1 MTTAACIPDDVLES
15 LSLGMLS
22 DDEATVW
29 EEHLLRCPACL
40 ERTRLLQPADTMV
53 GALRAARGLPAAAP
67 LPPVVEGLMN
77 RLKNRAELE
86 TVTNP
91 LPSKQSVAQTA
102 LMGSPPSGSPPAP
115 PVALANEL
123 LVSGTVLGPYLIL
136 DKLGEGG
143 MGAVYKA
150 KHVKLDKIVALKV
163 LAAQVTRVPDAVQRF
178 EREMRAVGKLEHPH
192 IVRAM
197 DAGEIDGIHY
207 LAMEYVD
214 GVDLQKLVKD
224 RGVLTITNACKAIR
238 QSAQALAAAHGAGL
252 VHRDIK
258 PSNLLVGKN
267 GQIKVLD
274 LGLALLAEDT
284 AAAEGLTTAGQTF
297 GTPDYMAPEQWEDAH
312 SADPRTDLYAL
323 GCTLYYLLVGHA
335 PYGTDQ
341 YRTAVGKMKGH
352 VTQPIPELAA
362 ARTEVPAELAAIY
375 RRLMAK
381 DPVDRFQKASELV
394 EALAPF
400 ASSKAPAAAPK
411 KSPEATVSHAPTL
424 TQGAGEGPR
433 RPSRRLAVATAG
445 GAVLLLCGVIL
456 ITITNRD
463 GTETKITLREGTE
476 TRIDAAP
483 GSQVKISQSS
493 EPAVLHGNAP
503 PPDRVR
509 LASSQPTTPYEI
521 LTSPEYEW
529 TPPENLGPDVNT
541 AADDAFPALSG
552 DGLRLV
558 FHSFGRAGNG
568 LSEATRTRLDQPF
581 GLAKPLG
588 EEFSHSSAGFGTA
601 LSGDGLVLVFGS
613 PRPGGP
619 GEPGNP
625 NFWQATRPDLSA
637 PFSKPVC
644 LTTISSGEAD
654 SHPSLSPDGLTIW
667 FISDRPGGLR
677 GGTWMSRRSSREAE
691 FDPPVPVELALLP
704 GLEHYSHFS
713 GVAVSSD
720 ERVLIFAPFYH
731 FEGQGVQ
738 SLLMCTRPTRDAKFG
753 TPVNLGPV
761 LNNANSARNPTLSAD
776 GSVLVFQSGRRGNA
790 GSSPD
795 GDLWM
800 TRRVRKTK
808 GSTPT
813 AETMNP
819 AKSPS
824 IDLLH
829 HPVVEQFAQEAKGLR
844 LENGALVFTSSEAE
858 GLAQVWVDKLKTR
871 RGRVRAVLQALD
883 PLPQGVVSVGWDY
896 AGGNPRRIDAV
907 LHAPQGKPAAAV
919 WEFGPNFDVTSLVD
933 EPMEVDLS
941 RPIAIEHE
949 FGEGLVRATIAGRTI
964 TTKLSAASDRQAFPY
979 FGVKGTWKLTEWR
992 MEDLDGAEPSAVAG
1006 APPAAIA
1013 PFDAAQAKAH
1023 QEAWAKHLGVPVE
1036 TTNSIGAQMILIPPG
1051 EFLMGAPDADA
1062 DATPQEKPQHR
1073 VRLTKP
1079 FAIGATEVTNWQF
1092 RQFVEATKYVTQAE
1106 SDRQGAFDVN
1116 PQVRKPSNTW
1126 NSPELKQRERDEH
1139 PVRCVS
1145 WEDARRFCEWLTQ
1158 TEGQTY
1164 RLPTEAEWEFACRAG
1179 TATRYAFGDNFS
1191 DTASPPGSSGAP
1203 LRAVA
1208 QLVANPFGVFDMH
1221 GSVNEICLDSGRT
1234 FTAEL
1239 VTDPLGSLAT
1249 DIPAVVRGGAVS
1261 SNAIRQRSS
1270 NRFLNDARG
1279 FPQSNFATIIKGF
1292 RVVRDFTPPAPVAKA
1307 PFDDRQARTHQE
1319 SWAKHLGVPVEYT
1332 NSIGMKFRLI
1342 PPGEFTMGSPQAE
1355 IDAALRDVAA
1365 GDKNWQ
1371 ESILSEAPQHQVILN
1386 QPIYV
1391 GMHEVTQSEYQAV
1404 MGKHDSYFAPLGLG
1418 QAMVAGLETTLHPV
1432 DRVSWNDAAEF
1443 CAKLSLTEQ
1452 LQPLYARAGETVT
1465 QLDGNGYRLPSEAQ
1479 WEFACRAG
1487 TTHWFGDQSVDLLQ
1501 TGWFQG
1507 NSQQRTHMIG
1517 QLRANAFG
1525 LSDMH
1530 GNVWEWV
1537 QDGWDAGYYGQFQ
1550 EQPAVDPLGQSSG
1563 GSRRVIRGG
1572 CWGDPASAC
1581 RAAGRRTRGA
1591 TALEHFIG
1599 FRVALPVDAVR
1610 KAIKRE
1616 SAATSRWHGWPADA
1630 PKPAIAPFDAAKAKD
1645 HQKAW
1650 ANHLGVPVECTNSI
1664 GMTFR
1669 LVPPGEFTMGS
1680 TEEEIA
1686 DLLKVVPS
1694 DSPWVANQIRD
1705 EAPARKVRI
1714 ADPFYL
1720 AIHEVTAEQFAAF
1733 ADAAQYRTADERN
1746 GLGGVMYDGDVQ
1758 DDVRKPE
1765 NTWRTARAATGP
1777 AYPVGFV
1784 AVADAEAFCTWLT
1797 TREGVRYA
1805 LPSEAQWEF
1814 ACRAGTTG
1822 ARFCDDARISESMQ
1836 LDPTGGKWML
1846 FPVGGKLSNPFGLFD
1861 MLGNQQE
1868 IARTDTGYMVRGG
1881 GSTWGSFSQIE
1892 ARCAARKTLWKEG
1905 AVSALVQGFRV
1916 AVLGDLTKLAR

>member
-22 DDEATVW
+22 DDEAAAW
-29 EEHLLRCPACL
+29 EDHLLRCPACL
-40 ERTRLLQPADTMV
+40 ERTRLLQSADTMV

-67 LPPVVEGLMN
+67 LSPVVEGLMN

-91 LPSKQSVAQTA
+91 LPSEHSVAQTA
-102 LMGSPPSGSPPAP
+102 LMGSPSSGSPPAP
-115 PVALANEL
+115 PVAWANEL
-123 LVSGTVLGPYLIL
+123 LVSGTVLGPYQIL

-323 GCTLYYLLVGHA
+323 GCTLYYLLIGHA

-381 DPVDRFQKASELV
+381 DPADRFQKASELV

-400 ASSKAPAAAPK
+400 ASSKAPAAPPR
-411 KSPEATVSHAPTL
+411 KSQEATSPLETTPL
-424 TQGAGEGPR
+424 QGAADGPR
-433 RPSRRLAVATAG
+433 RRSRRIPLASAG
-445 GAVLLLCGVIL
+445 GAVLLLCGVII

-463 GTETKITLREGTE
+463 GTQTKITLREGTE

-521 LTSPEYEW
+521 LTSPDYEW
-529 TPPENLGPDVNT
+529 TPPENLGAGVNT
-541 AADDAFPALSG
+541 PTAETYSVLSD
-552 DGLRLV
+552 DGLRLI
-558 FHSFGRAGNG
+558 FHSFGRANVG
-568 LSEATRTRLDQPF
+568 LSEATRARTDEPF
-581 GLAKPLG
+581 GPAQTLG
-588 EEFSHSSAGFGTA
+588 EEFRNRSVEAGIA
-601 LSGDGLVLVFGS
+601 LSGDGLVLVFAS
-613 PRPGGP
+613 KRPGGP
-619 GEPGNP
+619 GEPGNK
-625 NFWQATRPDLSA
+625 NLWQATRPNLSTS
-637 PFSKPVC
+637 FSKPVC
-644 LTTISSGEAD
+644 LHALNSPSNDEQPWLSS
-654 SHPSLSPDGLTIW
+654 DGLTIW
-667 FISDRPGGLR
+667 FTSERDGRLTGAK
-677 GGTWMSRRSSREAE
+677 WASRRASPEAE
-691 FDPPVPVELALLP
+691 FEHPKPIEMPLLRGADSYP
-704 GLEHYSHFS
+704 SLYGTTQT
-713 GVAVSSD
+713 SD
-720 ERVLIFAPFYH
+720 DRVLIFSPSYSL
-731 FEGQGVQ
+731 EGKAI
-738 SLLMCTRPTRDAKFG
+738 SNLLMTVRSTRDAQFG
-753 TPVNLGPV
+753 PPVVLDPV
-761 LNNANSARNPTLSAD
+761 VNGANTNRFPTLSAD
-776 GSVLVFQSGRRGNA
+776 GTVLVFQSDRPGGI
-790 GSSPD
+790 G
-795 GDLWM
+795 GTDLWIS
-800 TRRVRKTK
+800 RRVRKTK
-808 GSTPT
+808 GSTPPG
-813 AETMNP
+813 ETMNP
-819 AKSPS
+819 ARSPS

-829 HPVVEQFAQEAKGLR
+829 HPVVERFAQEAKGLR
-844 LENGALVFTSSEAE
+844 LENGALVFTSSEAD
-858 GLAQVWVDKLKTR
+858 GLAQVWVDTLKTR

-896 AGGNPRRIDAV
+896 AAGTPRRIDAV
-907 LHAPQGKPAAAV
+907 IHAPQGKPAAAV
-919 WEFGPNFDVTSLVD
+919 WEFGPNFDVTPLVD
-933 EPMEVDLS
+933 EPIAVDLS
-941 RPIAIEHE
+941 RPIVIEHE
-949 FGEGLVRATIAGRTI
+949 FGEGLIRATIAGRTI
-964 TTKLSAASDRQAFPY
+964 TTKLSAASDRLAFPY
-979 FGVKGTWKLTEWR
+979 LGVKGTWKLTEWR

-1006 APPAAIA
+1006 APSAAIA
-1013 PFDAAQAKAH
+1013 PFDVAQAKAH
-1023 QEAWAKHLGVPVE
+1023 QEAWAKHLGLPVEREITLPGGEQLVMALIPPGDYVREEWRGGPQYPVRLTQPFYLGKYEVTQAQWQAVMGDNPSHFQGGPTDPLENVSWDDIQPFLTKLNQAGAGGGWQFELPTEAQWEHACRAGTTTMYWFGDDEADLPQCAWFHENSNGKPHPVGQLKPNPFGLYDVHGNVREWCLDWAGDGYYAEAPQVDPPGASEGSTRLQRGGSFGDNAANSLVTFRPADAPASRYFANGFRLALKPSRVSPENAQSKTSGSQPAPAKAPFDAEQARAHQAAWAKHLGVPVE
-1036 TTNSIGAQMILIPPG
+1036 STNTVGAKMILIPPG
-1051 EFLMGAPDADA
+1051 EFLMGAPEADA
-1062 DATPQEKPQHR
+1062 DASPQEKPQHR

-1106 SDRQGAFDVN
+1106 SDGQGAFDVN

-1158 TEGQTY
+1158 TEGQAY

-1261 SNAIRQRSS
+1261 SHAIRQRSS

-1279 FPQSNFATIIKGF
+1279 FPESNFATIIKGF
-1292 RVVRDFTPPAPVAKA
+1292 RVVRDFTPPAPIAKV
-1307 PFDDRQARTHQE
+1307 PFDDRQARNHQE

-1332 NSIGMKFRLI
+1332 NSIGMTFRLI
-1342 PPGEFTMGSPQAE
+1342 PPGEFTMGS
-1355 IDAALRDVAA
+1355 
-1365 GDKNWQ
+1365 K
-1371 ESILSEAPQHQVILN
+1371 
-1386 QPIYV
+1386 
-1391 GMHEVTQSEYQAV
+1391 
-1404 MGKHDSYFAPLGLG
+1404 
-1418 QAMVAGLETTLHPV
+1418 
-1432 DRVSWNDAAEF
+1432 
-1443 CAKLSLTEQ
+1443 
-1452 LQPLYARAGETVT
+1452 
-1465 QLDGNGYRLPSEAQ
+1465 
-1479 WEFACRAG
+1479 
-1487 TTHWFGDQSVDLLQ
+1487 
-1501 TGWFQG
+1501 
-1507 NSQQRTHMIG
+1507 
-1517 QLRANAFG
+1517 
-1525 LSDMH
+1525 
-1530 GNVWEWV
+1530 
-1537 QDGWDAGYYGQFQ
+1537 
-1550 EQPAVDPLGQSSG
+1550 
-1563 GSRRVIRGG
+1563 
-1572 CWGDPASAC
+1572 
-1581 RAAGRRTRGA
+1581 
-1591 TALEHFIG
+1591 
-1599 FRVALPVDAVR
+1599 
-1610 KAIKRE
+1610 
-1616 SAATSRWHGWPADA
+1616 
-1630 PKPAIAPFDAAKAKD
+1630 
-1645 HQKAW
+1645 
-1650 ANHLGVPVECTNSI
+1650 
-1664 GMTFR
+1664 
-1669 LVPPGEFTMGS
+1669 
-1680 TEEEIA
+1680 EEEIA
-1686 DLLKVVPS
+1686 DLLKAVPA
-1694 DSPWVANQIRD
+1694 DSPWVAQQIRD
-1705 EAPARKVRI
+1705 EAPARMVRI

-1720 AIHEVTAEQFAAF
+1720 AVHEVTAEQFAAF
-1733 ADAAQYRTADERN
+1733 ADTAQYRTADERN
-1746 GLGGVMYDGDVQ
+1746 GLGGVMYDGDVR
-1758 DDVRKPE
+1758 DVVRKPE
-1765 NTWRTARAATGP
+1765 NTWRTAWTATGP

-1784 AVADAEAFCTWLT
+1784 VAADAEAFCTWLT
-1797 TREGVRYA
+1797 MREGVRYA

-1822 ARFCDDARISESMQ
+1822 ARFCDDARIPESMQ

-1868 IARTDTGYMVRGG
+1868 IVRSDTGYMVRGG

-1892 ARCAARKTLWKEG
+1892 ARCAARKTLWKDG